1 MSQKNLYKQP
11 TVNAIA
17 PDAIIYI
24 DQGTGTGKKRTI
36 TLKTIDEAG
45 EIKDKEVDIMQFV
58 STISTGKGIDKVPG
72 DASITLRSPKHFMYQ
87 IYGSLKNSLS
97 TMQEIEI
104 YMKGRFLLG
113 DEPQYYPVFWGVIS
127 NLSESESPGDL
138 LTVTVSCQDMMRW
151 LAITKVNVQPS
162 ALNARVPQDHTGN
175 VPQTQV
181 DPGVSV
187 HPFSS
192 LFVGLSTPGIIRELF
207 NASTSAGFLATQN
220 ISNRAVVIEN
230 GANTVVTDNLV
241 PQESQLI
248 EMWQEKFD
256 ALSSALFI
264 YGYES
269 ESSKTTQQ
277 GIRDVILNVDAFS
290 YIYGFADATSTAGE
304 TIKMPLID
312 LTKMFA
318 QGAAPFNTQAPPTL
332 ASNFQDRLAIALE
345 AKDQVQ
351 LEFYQDTDGTVV
363 LKPQFFN
370 MDTRQNPVYV
380 IDDIDILS
388 FNEIED
394 ESSVITRVD
403 VSGVIVS
410 GMTSGNSQEANTQY
424 GFAIDFDKMKKYGL
438 RVSSRTNNW
447 ITSSEF
453 AYQYAA
459 RELARQNSLITNGSL
474 TIQGRPELKLGY
486 PVFITSRDMFAY
498 VTAIDHSFTFGS
510 SFETTLSLT
519 AFRKRRYDNQ
529 GEILK
534 NLLIQA
540 DSSQPTQT
548 DTAGSDVT
556 IDPDNVMNNL
566 IELCDPE
573 SAAAVVAS
581 RPNYRLKSLD
591 SILQY
596 QGTFKYV
603 RDEQKTT
610 YDPRVYQQ
618 VTDNEGYDLIG
629 NGYPFAKD
637 LVLTE
642 DFRITIKNQTDSN
655 GSPSEL
661 ALNMTVTS
669 ITGVESPTLRFQ
681 QPMTLNQVQDV
692 TTVRA
697 EATIVD
703 IPLNMEPAQVQTEI
717 DYTNLTN
724 LEALRRRWVPE

>member
-1 MSQKNLYKQP
+1 MSRKNLYKQP
-11 TVNAIA
+11 TVNAVA

-24 DQGTGTGKKRTI
+24 DQGTGKKKRTI
-36 TLKTIDEAG
+36 TLKTIDDAG

-58 STISTGKGIDKVPG
+58 STISTSKGIDKVPS

-104 YMKGRFLLG
+104 YMKGRFLL
-113 DEPQYYPVFWGVIS
+113 DNEPQYYPAFWGVIS
-127 NLSESESPGDL
+127 NLSESEAPGDL

-151 LAITKVNVQPS
+151 LAVTKVNVQPS
-162 ALNARVPQDHTGN
+162 ALNARIADDPTAN
-175 VPQTQV
+175 VPQEQV
-181 DPGVSV
+181 DPGVKV

-207 NASTSAGFLATQN
+207 NASTSAGFLSTQN
-220 ISNRAVVIEN
+220 VTNRGSVVQNGTETVVI
-230 GANTVVTDNLV
+230 DNLA

-248 EMWQEKFD
+248 DKWQITFD
-256 ALSSALFI
+256 TLSSALFI

-269 ESSKTTQQ
+269 ESSTLTAQN
-277 GIRDVILNVDAFS
+277 IRDVMLNTDAYS
-290 YIYGFADATSTAGE
+290 YIYGFADATNATGE
-304 TIKMPLID
+304 IIKKPLID

-318 QGAAPFNTQAPPTL
+318 QGAEAFNTQTPPTF

-345 AKDQVQ
+345 VKDQVQ
-351 LEFYQDTDGTVV
+351 LEFYQDTDGTIV

-370 MDTRQNPVYV
+370 MDTRQNAICV
-380 IDDIDILS
+380 IDDIDILN

-410 GMTSGNSQEANTQY
+410 GMTTGSPQEANTQY
-424 GFAIDFDKMKKYGL
+424 GFAIDYDKMSKYGL
-438 RVSSRTNNW
+438 RVSNRSNNW
-447 ITSSEF
+447 ITSSDF

-498 VTAIDHSFTFGS
+498 VTAIEHSFTFGS
-510 SFETTLSLT
+510 SFETTLTLT

-534 NLLIQA
+534 NLLVQT
-540 DSSQPTQT
+540 DGSKPTQT
-548 DTAGSDVT
+548 DSKGSDVLL
-556 IDPDNVMNNL
+556 DADNPMKNVSR
-566 IELCDPE
+566 LCDPE
-573 SAAAVVAS
+573 SVAAFIAR

-591 SILQY
+591 SIMQY
-596 QGTFKYV
+596 QGTFKYI
-603 RDEQKTT
+603 RGEEKKT
-610 YDPRVYQQ
+610 YDPRIYQQ

-637 LVLTE
+637 LILTE
-642 DFRITIKNQTDSN
+642 DFRIIIKGQTTSSGN
-655 GSPSEL
+655 PSEL
-661 ALNMTVTS
+661 ALNMSVKS
-669 ITGVESPTLRFQ
+669 DTGVESPTLRFQ
-681 QPMTLNQVQDV
+681 QPLTLDQVEEAK
-692 TTVRA
+692 TVRA
-697 EATIVD
+697 RAAIVD
-703 IPLNMEPAQVQTEI
+703 IPLNMEPAQSQTEI
-717 DYTNLTN
+717 DWSKLTN
-724 LEALRRRWVPE
+724 LETLRRRWVPE

>member
-11 TVNAIA
+11 TVNAVA

-24 DQGTGTGKKRTI
+24 DQGSGKKRTI
-36 TLKTIDEAG
+36 MLKTIDANG
-45 EIKDKEVDIMQFV
+45 EIQDKAVDIMQFV
-58 STISTGKGIDKVPG
+58 STISTSKGVDKVPG

-104 YMKGRFLLG
+104 YMKGRFLLDG
-113 DEPQYYPVFWGVIS
+113 EPQYYPTFWGVIS

-138 LTVTVSCQDMMRW
+138 ITVTVSCQDMMRW

-162 ALNARVPQDHTGN
+162 AINARLPQDHTGN
-175 VPQTQV
+175 VPQSQV
-181 DPGVSV
+181 DPGVTV

-192 LFVGLSTPGIIRELF
+192 LFVGLSTPGIIRALF
-207 NASTSAGFLATQN
+207 NASTSAGFLSTQN
-220 ISNRAVVIEN
+220 ISNRAVVVQDGVESI
-230 GANTVVTDNLV
+230 VTDGLV
-241 PQESQLI
+241 SQESQLI
-248 EMWQEKFD
+248 EMWQKKFD
-256 ALSSALFI
+256 DLSSALFI

-269 ESSKTTQQ
+269 ESSKLTEQD
-277 GIRDVILNVDAFS
+277 IRDVILNVDAFS
-290 YIYGFADATSTAGE
+290 YIYGFADATDTSGQ

-318 QGAAPFNTQAPPTL
+318 QGAAPFNTQAPPTF

-345 AKDQVQ
+345 VKDQVQ

-370 MDTRQNPVYV
+370 MDVRQNPVCI

-410 GMTSGNSQEANTQY
+410 GMTDGNSQEANTQY

-438 RVSSRTNNW
+438 RVSSRSNNW
-447 ITSSEF
+447 ITSSDF

-498 VTAIDHSFTFGS
+498 VTGIDHSFTFGS
-510 SFETTLSLT
+510 SFETTLTLT

-548 DTAGSDVT
+548 DSAGSDVAL
-556 IDPDNVMNNL
+556 DSDNVMNNVAS
-566 IELCDPE
+566 LCDPE
-573 SAAAVVAS
+573 SVAS
-581 RPNYRLKSLD
+581 FIAHRPNYRLKSLD

-603 RDEQKTT
+603 RGEEKTT
-610 YDPRVYQQ
+610 YDPKIYQQ

-642 DFRITIKNQTDSN
+642 DFRITIKGQTASG

-661 ALNMTVTS
+661 ALNMTVES
-669 ITGVESPTLRFQ
+669 KTGVESPTLRFQ
-681 QPMTLNQVQDV
+681 QPMTLDQIQDV
-692 TTVRA
+692 ETVRA
-697 EATIVD
+697 KTTIVD
-703 IPLNMEPAQVQTEI
+703 IPLNMEPAQAQNEI
-717 DYTNLTN
+717 DWSKLTN
-724 LEALRRRWVPE
+724 LEANRRKWVPD